1 MLHLLMSYVHLAVF
15 VAIILWDITCFQMYE
30 PIQRPLLTF
39 KFHQL
44 HLSGLFIV
52 CSIATK

>member
-52 CSIATK
+52 CLIATK